1 MSELY
6 LDEVAVPAL
15 VLGYKGYRGY
25 KVTRVVIRVIRVW
38 DLGFRV

>member
-25 KVTRVVIRVIRVW
+25 KVTRVIRVIRVW